1 MALSGKQ
8 AEIKDQKIYV
18 KFTDSLANL
27 CYSDHSLKPVAS
39 QPSIMAAPTAINKA
53 SKIIG
58 LTDAG
63 KKIFP
68 KILSFFARC
77 NRRH

>member
-1 MALSGKQ
+1 
-8 AEIKDQKIYV
+8 
-18 KFTDSLANL
+18 
-27 CYSDHSLKPVAS
+27 
-39 QPSIMAAPTAINKA
+39 MAAPTAINKA

-68 KILSFFARC
+68 KILSFLLDATGDIKKRAHFLPGECAFF
-77 NRRH
+77 